1 MKNKLYNNIMIMLNN
16 MKKTIN
22 ILKNN
27 IINVDNKLATVSKI
41 LINKKPKTIILDYIN
56 NRIDKDICENTI
68 NKLKETYL
76 LNEYKECKNEI
87 NKTSVKIN
95 ENIDKLKS
103 LKINFNN
110 TVGPKSI
117 SKPELI
123 DEFDSIYRETID
135 IIKLNNKRFEICF
148 AKNVLHQKYM
158 IDISLKNQQIK

>member
-1 MKNKLYNNIMIMLNN
+1 MIMLNN

-27 IINVDNKLATVSKI
+27 IINVDNKLSTVSKI

-135 IIKLNNKRFEICF
+135 IIKLNNKRFEICL

>member
-1 MKNKLYNNIMIMLNN
+1 MLNN

-27 IINVDNKLATVSKI
+27 IINVDNKLLTVSKI
-41 LINKKPKTIILDYIN
+41 SINKKPKTIILDYIN

-110 TVGPKSI
+110 TVDPKSI

>member
-1 MKNKLYNNIMIMLNN
+1 MIMLNN
-16 MKKTIN
+16 LKKTIN

-27 IINVDNKLATVSKI
+27 IINVDNKLSTVSKI
-41 LINKKPKTIILDYIN
+41 PINKKLETIIN
-56 NRIDKDICENTI
+56 KDICKNTI

-110 TVGPKSI
+110 TVDPKSI

-135 IIKLNNKRFEICF
+135 IIKLNNKRLEICF
-148 AKNVLHQKYM
+148 AKNILHQKYM

>member
-1 MKNKLYNNIMIMLNN
+1 MLNN
-16 MKKTIN
+16 LKKTIN
-22 ILKNN
+22 ILKIN
-27 IINVDNKLATVSKI
+27 IINVDNKLSTVSKI
-41 LINKKPKTIILDYIN
+41 PINKKLETIIN
-56 NRIDKDICENTI
+56 KDICKNTI
-68 NKLKETYL
+68 NKLKEIYL

-110 TVGPKSI
+110 TVDPKSI

-123 DEFDSIYRETID
+123 DEFNSIYRETID
-135 IIKLNNKRFEICF
+135 IIKLNNKRFEICL

>member
-27 IINVDNKLATVSKI
+27 IINVDNKLSTVSKI

-135 IIKLNNKRFEICF
+135 IIKLNNKRLEICI

-158 IDISLKNQQIK
+158 IDVSLKNKQIK

>member
-1 MKNKLYNNIMIMLNN
+1 MLNN
-16 MKKTIN
+16 LKKTIN
-22 ILKNN
+22 ILK
-27 IINVDNKLATVSKI
+27 IP
-41 LINKKPKTIILDYIN
+41 INKKPETIILDYIN
-56 NRIDKDICENTI
+56 NKIDKEICDNTM

-76 LNEYKECKNEI
+76 LNEYKECKNKI

-148 AKNVLHQKYM
+148 AKNILHRKYM

>member
-1 MKNKLYNNIMIMLNN
+1 MLNN

-22 ILKNN
+22 IMKNN
-27 IINVDNKLATVSKI
+27 IINVDNKLSTVSKI
-41 LINKKPKTIILDYIN
+41 SINKKPKTINLDYIN
-56 NRIDKDICENTI
+56 NRIDSEICENTI

-95 ENIDKLKS
+95 ENIEKLKS

-110 TVGPKSI
+110 IIDPKNI

-135 IIKLNNKRFEICF
+135 IIKLNNKKLEICIN
-148 AKNVLHQKYM
+148 KNVSHKRYM
-158 IDISLKNQQIK
+158 IDILLKNQQIK

>member
-1 MKNKLYNNIMIMLNN
+1 MIMLNN

-27 IINVDNKLATVSKI
+27 IINVDNKLLTVSKI
-41 LINKKPKTIILDYIN
+41 SINKKPETIILDYIN
-56 NRIDKDICENTI
+56 NKIDKEICENTI

-135 IIKLNNKRFEICF
+135 IIKLNNKRFEICL

>member
-1 MKNKLYNNIMIMLNN
+1 MIMLNN

-27 IINVDNKLATVSKI
+27 IINVDNKLLTVSKI
-41 LINKKPKTIILDYIN
+41 SINKKPETIILDYIN
-56 NRIDKDICENTI
+56 NKIDKEICENTI

-110 TVGPKSI
+110 TVDPKSI

-123 DEFDSIYRETID
+123 DEFDSILKETID
-135 IIKLNNKRFEICF
+135 IIKLNHKRFDICF
-148 AKNVLHQKYM
+148 AKNVLHKKYM
-158 IDISLKNQQIK
+158 IDIFLKNQQIK

>member
-1 MKNKLYNNIMIMLNN
+1 MIMLNN

-27 IINVDNKLATVSKI
+27 IINVDNKLSTVSKI
-41 LINKKPKTIILDYIN
+41 SINKKQETINLDYIN
-56 NRIDKDICENTI
+56 NRIDKEICENTI

-76 LNEYKECKNEI
+76 LNEYIECKNEI

-95 ENIDKLKS
+95 ENIEKLKS

-110 TVGPKSI
+110 IIDPKNI

-123 DEFDSIYRETID
+123 DEFDSIVIETIN
-135 IIKLNNKRFEICF
+135 IIKLNNKKLEICID
-148 AKNVLHQKYM
+148 KNVSHKRYM
-158 IDISLKNQQIK
+158 IDILLKNQQIK

>member
-1 MKNKLYNNIMIMLNN
+1 MIMLNN

-27 IINVDNKLATVSKI
+27 IINVDNKLLTVSKI
-41 LINKKPKTIILDYIN
+41 SINKKPKTIILDYIN

-110 TVGPKSI
+110 TVDPKSI

>member
-1 MKNKLYNNIMIMLNN
+1 

-22 ILKNN
+22 IMKNN
-27 IINVDNKLATVSKI
+27 IINVDNKLSTVSKI
-41 LINKKPKTIILDYIN
+41 SINKKPKTINLDYIN
-56 NRIDKDICENTI
+56 NRIDSEICENTI

-95 ENIDKLKS
+95 ENIEKLKS

-110 TVGPKSI
+110 IIDPKNI

-135 IIKLNNKRFEICF
+135 IIKLNNKKLEICIN
-148 AKNVLHQKYM
+148 KNVSHKRYM
-158 IDISLKNQQIK
+158 IDILLKNQQIK

>member
-27 IINVDNKLATVSKI
+27 IINADNKLSTVSKI
-41 LINKKPKTIILDYIN
+41 SINKKPKTIILDYIN
-56 NRIDKDICENTI
+56 NRIDKDICDNTI

-135 IIKLNNKRFEICF
+135 IIKLNNKRLEICI

-158 IDISLKNQQIK
+158 IDVSLKNKQIK

>member
-1 MKNKLYNNIMIMLNN
+1 MLNN

-27 IINVDNKLATVSKI
+27 IINVDNKLLTVSKI
-41 LINKKPKTIILDYIN
+41 SINKKPKTIILDYIN

-110 TVGPKSI
+110 TVGPI

>member
-1 MKNKLYNNIMIMLNN
+1 MLNN
-16 MKKTIN
+16 LKKTIN

-27 IINVDNKLATVSKI
+27 IINVDNKLSTVSKI
-41 LINKKPKTIILDYIN
+41 PINKKLETIIN
-56 NRIDKDICENTI
+56 KDICKNTM

-76 LNEYKECKNEI
+76 LNKYKECKNEI

-148 AKNVLHQKYM
+148 AKNILHRKYM

>member
-27 IINVDNKLATVSKI
+27 IINVDNKLSTVSKI

>member
-1 MKNKLYNNIMIMLNN
+1 MIMLNN
-16 MKKTIN
+16 LKKTIN

-27 IINVDNKLATVSKI
+27 IINVDNKLSTVSKI
-41 LINKKPKTIILDYIN
+41 PINKKIETIIN
-56 NRIDKDICENTI
+56 KDICKNTI

-110 TVGPKSI
+110 TVDPKSI
-117 SKPELI
+117 PKPELI

>member
-1 MKNKLYNNIMIMLNN
+1 MIMLNN

-22 ILKNN
+22 IMKNN
-27 IINVDNKLATVSKI
+27 IINVDNKLSTVSKI
-41 LINKKPKTIILDYIN
+41 SINKKPKTINLDYIN
-56 NRIDKDICENTI
+56 NRIDSEICENTI

-95 ENIDKLKS
+95 ENIEKLKS

-110 TVGPKSI
+110 IIDPKNI

-135 IIKLNNKRFEICF
+135 IIKLNNKKLEICIN
-148 AKNVLHQKYM
+148 KNVSHKRYM
-158 IDISLKNQQIK
+158 IDILLKNQQIK

>member
-1 MKNKLYNNIMIMLNN
+1 MLNN

-27 IINVDNKLATVSKI
+27 IINVDNKLSTVSKI
-41 LINKKPKTIILDYIN
+41 SINKKPETIILDYIN
-56 NRIDKDICENTI
+56 NKIDKEICDNTM

-76 LNEYKECKNEI
+76 LNEYIECKNEI

-95 ENIDKLKS
+95 ENIEKLKS

-110 TVGPKSI
+110 IIDPKNI

-123 DEFDSIYRETID
+123 DEFGSIVIETIN
-135 IIKLNNKRFEICF
+135 IIKLNNKR
-148 AKNVLHQKYM
+148 L
-158 IDISLKNQQIK
+158 